1 VVRAGCD
8 WIVTGS
14 AIFHSEDP
22 EATLREMREIAAQA
36 AAVVC

>member
-14 AIFHSEDP
+14 AIFHSPDP
-22 EATLREMREIAAQA
+22 ETATRHMREIAAGA
-36 AAVVC
+36 TAVQC